1 MEYLRKYEKVTRIQN
16 MPIRRISGTFFA
28 NAVPLLDL
36 PDVRGFWIPAKI
48 PEMRSEYFLTRIPWI
63 DPSSSFL

>member
-1 MEYLRKYEKVTRIQN
+1 